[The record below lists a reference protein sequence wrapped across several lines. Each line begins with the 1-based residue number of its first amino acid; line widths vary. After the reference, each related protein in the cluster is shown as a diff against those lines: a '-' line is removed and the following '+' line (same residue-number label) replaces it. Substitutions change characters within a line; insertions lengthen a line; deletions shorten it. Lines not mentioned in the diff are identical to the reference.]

1 MYFLLSHE
9 KEILEI
15 ADKRWERPK
24 GTTMFEFFDMDYK
37 KILDIVNGHISIL
50 FENQIHIGSIGS
62 VTNSHTKLDDYPVLL
77 DNEGKIIF
85 EGNEQVNG
93 FGILFRPRLKDHI
106 LREKEPFI
114 KELYTISPILSHY
127 LDDEIVNCSPGNV
140 AYIIYYVIVSIYSSY
155 KFYTQYLNES
165 LNDEIIASSDF
176 FMYLCRSRYFCMP
189 QTVRE
194 KTAAESNLGLRNSLE
209 EYKRIY
215 LIDKPAKKEFESYIC
230 YNFNDIFCATIYNTL
245 LCGMQFKKC
254 NNCGKFFI
262 PFSRSDT
269 IYCDRKSPQDASLTC
284 KEYGSQRLWYQ
295 KLRENEAASLCRNV
309 YSAKQMLVKRNPDI
323 EEYRNSFEKFKS
335 LSKQWKADVKTGVKT
350 EAEFIE
356 WLKSVKE
363 KKVL

>member
-9 KEILEI
+9 KEVLEI

-62 VTNSHTKLDDYPVLL
+62 IATSLVKPEDYPVLIGNDGAVL
-77 DNEGKIIF
+77 F
-85 EGNEQVNG
+85 EGCEQVEM
-93 FGILFRPRLKDHI
+93 FGDRLRPRLKEHI
-106 LREKEPFI
+106 LCEKAPFI
-114 KELYTISPILSHY
+114 NELYMANPILSHY
-127 LDDEIVNCSPGNV
+127 LDNGINKYSPANI
-140 AYIIYYVIVSIYSSY
+140 AYSIYDMIVSIYSAH
-155 KFYTQYLNES
+155 KFYIQYLNES
-165 LNDEIIASSDF
+165 LHDEIIASADF
-176 FMYLCRSRYFCMP
+176 FMYLCRSRYFYMP

-194 KTAAESNLGLRNSLE
+194 KTAAESNLGLLNSLE

-215 LIDKPAKKEFESYIC
+215 LTDKPVKKEFESYIC

-245 LCGMQFKKC
+245 LDGLHFKKC

-262 PFSRSDT
+262 PFLRSDT

-323 EEYRNSFEKFKS
+323 GEYRNSFEKFKS
-335 LSKQWKADVKTGVKT
+335 LSKQWKADVKAGAKT